1 MYCPKCATPN
11 DDSGKFCRACGADIS
26 FVSQALAGNVSPLD
40 PLEAS
45 GQRGT
50 DAARL
55 ARRNQKPASQSR
67 GIISLF
73 LGLSFLL
80 VAAAVFG
87 FAPAG
92 EIWWF
97 WFLIPAFA
105 GLGVGVADILRF
117 RNQQRL
123 LEKAT
128 GPTTLSERSMNW
140 SLDSDYRQP
149 KSITEGT
156 TKTLRMPSDHEN

>member
-11 DDSGKFCRACGADIS
+11 DDNGKFCRACGAGIG
-26 FVSQALAGNVSPLD
+26 FVSQALAGNASPSD
-40 PLEAS
+40 SLEAHH
-45 GQRGT
+45 T
-50 DAARL
+50 DAERL
-55 ARRNQKPASQSR
+55 ILMNQKPASQSR

-80 VAAAVFG
+80 VGAAVYG

-97 WFLIPAFA
+97 WFVLPAFV

-117 RNQQRL
+117 TQQQRL
-123 LEKAT
+123 LQKAT
-128 GPTTLSERSMNW
+128 RQSSLPEGSRNW
-140 SLDSDYRQP
+140 SLDIYSRQP
-149 KSITEGT
+149 PSVTEDT
-156 TKTLRMPSDHEN
+156 TKTLRMPSDYRT